1 LTAAKSGGCAPVR
14 QIASSASPV
23 APPPRHR
30 AVAPPPSRPR
40 WPPSSRLP
48 RRRASAARISTPRV
62 RINQAG
68 WMIILLPFMMLEL
81 EKKMLAIEKK
91 RLQMD
96 AEKKEK
102 AGRALT
108 GEAAGTPE
116 KGSEREQGE
125 QRPVTAEQGH
135 AEPSRGGAGAGARP
149 AEQGQ
154 RRRRGTRR
162 TP

>member
-1 LTAAKSGGCAPVR
+1 LASIVTPPPSPRVRRQNLDAARPPPPAPR
-14 QIASSASPV
+14 RRSSASTKQMFYPV
-23 APPPRHR
+23 HMLLLGCF
-30 AVAPPPSRPR
+30 SE
-40 WPPSSRLP
+40 
-48 RRRASAARISTPRV
+48 
-62 RINQAG
+62 G